1 MSNIAY
7 AVPCYNGINKAEK
20 YFANVDPKT
29 KAFEATDSV
38 VTMAVTPHDQMW
50 VVLQNGGIEVR
61 NVHSGHVVHS
71 YAPAKRPT
79 KASRIWC
86 ALPVVTAGPSG
97 SSTTQM
103 WLGLSSGTIEVHN
116 AESFELIRQLHK
128 HISGVYCLAHNS
140 SMKCVFSGSS
150 DFHIAQWRVT
160 DGRLLRVISGH
171 SNYIRC
177 LFSERAALVS
187 GSDDGTIR
195 VWNASSGD
203 LLYTAL
209 FHKKTDL
216 AASKENH
223 TNERSAPAQ
232 RRLSGNTEQGESET
246 NGVSAL
252 CRIGMTMWSGDN
264 KGTLAIWKLQDGS
277 PLLVSRPHEQRI
289 TSIQKVGSRV
299 YTSSADG
306 TIGVHN
312 ALDGTLVQTLR
323 DHAGSRVVDVRC
335 AVELDR
341 YYVWTGAADNT
352 VRCWHHDEHIP
363 MTSERES
370 FNDMRWY
377 YATQRPYEGA
387 NKKLLDEQKELTEL
401 CMLTIGSTE
410 AVQDFIDDTDEKQQT
425 GAMQYYVM
433 ENKLRELQKN
443 TNEAEEKKK
452 TLEKNILEKKQQ
464 LEEMRQNYQRVSEQL
479 NQARIRQQN
488 AYLYGYGG
496 YNPYGTTS
504 AYPSLGQPLGTDYN
518 APPPL
523 APAPPPVVSVPG
535 GFATT
540 ETSSAPPPLSTLNEP
555 PLPKADTLFSGAPP
569 PKLGAPIVTLS
580 SSVGPDLTKM
590 PPPPPPPVRK
600 SLPLTVEVFG
610 VTQKTVSSAE
620 KPPERRSSFTLGT
633 GGSNKPLGG
642 RRLSF

>member
-216 AASKENH
+216 ATSKENH
-223 TNERSAPAQ
+223 TNERS
-232 RRLSGNTEQGESET
+232 
-246 NGVSAL
+246 
-252 CRIGMTMWSGDN
+252 
-264 KGTLAIWKLQDGS
+264 
-277 PLLVSRPHEQRI
+277 
-289 TSIQKVGSRV
+289 
-299 YTSSADG
+299 
-306 TIGVHN
+306 
-312 ALDGTLVQTLR
+312 
-323 DHAGSRVVDVRC
+323 
-335 AVELDR
+335 
-341 YYVWTGAADNT
+341 
-352 VRCWHHDEHIP
+352 
-363 MTSERES
+363 
-370 FNDMRWY
+370 
-377 YATQRPYEGA
+377 
-387 NKKLLDEQKELTEL
+387 
-401 CMLTIGSTE
+401 
-410 AVQDFIDDTDEKQQT
+410 
-425 GAMQYYVM
+425 
-433 ENKLRELQKN
+433 
-443 TNEAEEKKK
+443 
-452 TLEKNILEKKQQ
+452 
-464 LEEMRQNYQRVSEQL
+464 
-479 NQARIRQQN
+479 
-488 AYLYGYGG
+488 
-496 YNPYGTTS
+496 
-504 AYPSLGQPLGTDYN
+504 
-518 APPPL
+518 
-523 APAPPPVVSVPG
+523 VPCT
-535 GFATT
+535 A
-540 ETSSAPPPLSTLNEP
+540 
-555 PLPKADTLFSGAPP
+555 
-569 PKLGAPIVTLS
+569 
-580 SSVGPDLTKM
+580 SSV
-590 PPPPPPPVRK
+590 R
-600 SLPLTVEVFG
+600 
-610 VTQKTVSSAE
+610 QY
-620 KPPERRSSFTLGT
+620 
-633 GGSNKPLGG
+633 
-642 RRLSF
+642 